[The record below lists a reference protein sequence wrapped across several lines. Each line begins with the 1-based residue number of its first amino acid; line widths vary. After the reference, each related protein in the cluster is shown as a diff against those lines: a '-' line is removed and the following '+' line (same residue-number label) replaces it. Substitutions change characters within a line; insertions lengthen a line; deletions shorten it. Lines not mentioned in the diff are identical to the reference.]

1 MPFLLDL
8 IDALGQLSERDLIF
22 VLNNVF
28 HDIKQKDV
36 LSEDENYVFA
46 KSSFDSR
53 YDKYPYMEYFGLPM
67 EEDDKN
73 IYSLILFL
81 EVIYY

>member
-1 MPFLLDL
+1 MPSLFNLIEALD
-8 IDALGQLSERDLIF
+8 QLSERDLIF

-28 HDIKQKDV
+28 HNIKQKGE
-36 LSEDENYVFA
+36 LNEEENYVFA

-53 YDKYPYMEYFGLPM
+53 HDEYPYIEYFGLPM